1 MNQKGLL
8 EKEVLSLLTNA
19 KQKDTSYDK
28 VLSAMCTKPHPIAVK
43 AHMQFISSNMGD
55 FGLFQGTKELE
66 EEVIRM
72 IGSML
77 GDGNACGYLTTGGTE
92 SNIQALRTARNIK
105 NKKHPNVVVPASAH
119 FSFDKIADI
128 LGIEMRKASLDREFK
143 VDIDSVE
150 KLIDK
155 NTIALVGIAGSTEFG
170 QIDPIDKLA
179 QLALSND
186 LFLHVDAAFG
196 GFVIPYLDKKY
207 DFDLS
212 VKGVTSI
219 TSDPHKMGMSTIP
232 SGGLLFKD
240 EACLLPLEIDTPY
253 LTIRKQ
259 HSLAGTR
266 SGAAVAATYA
276 VMKHLGKDGY
286 RKIVKKCMK
295 MTDMLVQGTR
305 KLGVEPLIEPVM
317 NIVAL
322 DVPDL
327 DEVRKKLRAKGWITS
342 ITRNPR
348 AMRIIVMPHMNEN
361 SIELFISDLEMCIYN
376 DRNIYP
382 N

>member
-1 MNQKGLL
+1 
-8 EKEVLSLLTNA
+8 
-19 KQKDTSYDK
+19 
-28 VLSAMCTKPHPIAVK
+28 

-55 FGLFQGTKELE
+55 FGLFPGTKELE

-72 IGSML
+72 MGSML

-105 NKKHPNVVVPASAH
+105 NKKHPNMIVPASAH

-128 LGIEMRKASLDREFK
+128 LGIEIRKASLDREFK
-143 VDIDSVE
+143 VDIDSVGN
-150 KLIDK
+150 LIDK

-170 QIDPIDKLA
+170 QIDPVDKLA
-179 QLALSND
+179 KLALSND

-207 DFDLS
+207 NFDFS
-212 VKGVTSI
+212 VKGVTSM

-232 SGGLLFKD
+232 AGGLLFRD
-240 EACLLPLEIDTPY
+240 EGCLLPLEIDTPY

-276 VMKHLGKDGY
+276 VMKHLGEDGY
-286 RKIVKKCMK
+286 RNIVKKCMK

-327 DEVRKKLRAKGWITS
+327 DEVRKKLRAKGWVTS
-342 ITRNPR
+342 MTRNPR
-348 AMRIIVMPHMNEN
+348 AMRIIVMPHLNEM
-361 SIELFISDLEMCIYN
+361 SIEMFISDLSFCL
-376 DRNIYP
+376 
-382 N
+382 

>member
-1 MNQKGLL
+1 MNRKGLC
-8 EKEVLSLLTNA
+8 EKEVLSLLTKA
-19 KQKDTSYDK
+19 RQKDTSYDM
-28 VLSAMCTKPHPIAVK
+28 VLSSMCTNPHPIAVK

-66 EEVIRM
+66 EEVIKM

-105 NKKHPNVVVPASAH
+105 KKKHPNMVLPASAH

-128 LGIEMRKASLDREFK
+128 LGIEIRKASLDREFK
-143 VDIDSVE
+143 VDIDSVGN
-150 KLIDK
+150 LIDK

-170 QIDPIDKLA
+170 QIDPVDKLA
-179 QLALSND
+179 ELALSND

-207 DFDLS
+207 DFDFS

-232 SGGLLFKD
+232 AGGLLFKD

-276 VMKHLGKDGY
+276 VMKHLGEDGY

-327 DEVRKKLRAKGWITS
+327 DEVRKKLRAKGWVTS
-342 ITRNPR
+342 MTRNPR
-348 AMRIIVMPHMNEN
+348 AMRIIVMPHLKET
-361 SIELFISDLEMCIYN
+361 SIELFISDLEMCLG
-376 DRNIYP
+376 RH
-382 N
+382 

>member
-1 MNQKGLL
+1 
-8 EKEVLSLLTNA
+8 
-19 KQKDTSYDK
+19 
-28 VLSAMCTKPHPIAVK
+28 MCTKPHPIAVK

-55 FGLFQGTKELE
+55 FGLFPGTKELE

-72 IGSML
+72 MGSML

-105 NKKHPNVVVPASAH
+105 KKKHPNMVLPASAH

-128 LGIEMRKASLDREFK
+128 LGIEIRKASLDMEFK
-143 VDIDSVE
+143 VDIESVE
-150 KLIDK
+150 NLIDK

-170 QIDPIDKLA
+170 QIDPVDKLA
-179 QLALSND
+179 ELAMSND

-207 DFDLS
+207 DFDFS

-219 TSDPHKMGMSTIP
+219 TSDPHKMGLSTIP
-232 SGGLLFKD
+232 AGGLLFRDK
-240 EACLLPLEIDTPY
+240 ACLLPLEIDTPY

-276 VMKHLGKDGY
+276 VMKYLGEDGY

-327 DEVRKKLRAKGWITS
+327 DEVRKKLRAKGWVTS
-342 ITRNPR
+342 MTRNPR
-348 AMRIIVMPHMNEN
+348 AMRIIVMPHLKEK
-361 SIELFISDLEMCIYN
+361 SIELFISDLEMCLG
-376 DRNIYP
+376 RH
-382 N
+382 

>member
-1 MNQKGLL
+1 MNKKGLS
-8 EKEVLSLLTNA
+8 EKEVWSLLTKA
-19 KQKDTSYDK
+19 RQKDTSYDK
-28 VLSAMCTKPHPIAVK
+28 VLSSMCTKPHTIAIK

-72 IGSML
+72 MGSML
-77 GDGNACGYLTTGGTE
+77 GDANACGYLTMGGTE

-105 NKKHPNVVVPASAH
+105 NKKQPNMVVPASAH

-128 LGIEMRKASLDREFK
+128 LGIEMRKASLDGEFK
-143 VDIDSVE
+143 VEIDSVE
-150 KLIDK
+150 NLIDK

-170 QIDPIDKLA
+170 QIDPVDKLA

-196 GFVIPYLDKKY
+196 GFVIPYLGKKY
-207 DFDLS
+207 DFDFS

-232 SGGLLFKD
+232 AGGLLFKD

-276 VMKHLGKDGY
+276 VMKHLGEDGY
-286 RKIVKKCMK
+286 RNIVKNCMK
-295 MTDMLVQGTR
+295 MTDMLVAGTR
-305 KLGVEPLIEPVM
+305 KLGVEPLIEPIM

-348 AMRIIVMPHMNEN
+348 AMRIIVMPHLKEE
-361 SIELFISDLEMCIYN
+361 SIESFISDLEMCLCCH
-376 DRNIYP
+376 
-382 N
+382 

>member
-1 MNQKGLL
+1 MNQKGLC
-8 EKEVLSLLTNA
+8 EKEVLTLLTKA
-19 KQKDTSYDK
+19 RQKDTSYDK
-28 VLSAMCTKPHPIAVK
+28 VLSAMCTRPHPIAIK

-55 FGLFQGTKELE
+55 FGLFRGTKELE

-72 IGSML
+72 MGSML
-77 GDGNACGYLTTGGTE
+77 GDANACGYLTTGGTE

-105 NKKHPNVVVPASAH
+105 NKKHPNMVVPDSAH
-119 FSFDKIADI
+119 FSFDKIANL
-128 LGIEMRKASLDREFK
+128 LGIELRKASLDRDFK
-143 VDIDSVE
+143 VDMDSVE
-150 KLIDK
+150 KRVDI

-196 GFVIPYLDKKY
+196 GFVIPFLGKKY

-232 SGGLLFKD
+232 AGGLLFKD

-276 VMKHLGKDGY
+276 VMKHQGQDGY

-295 MTDMLVQGTR
+295 MTDMLGAGTR

-327 DEVRKKLRAKGWITS
+327 DEVRKNLRAKGWVTS
-342 ITRNPR
+342 MTRNPG
-348 AMRIIVMPHMNEN
+348 AMRLIVMPHLKER
-361 SIELFISDLEMCIYN
+361 SIELFISDLEICL
-376 DRNIYP
+376 
-382 N
+382 

>member
-1 MNQKGLL
+1 MNQKGLC
-8 EKEVLSLLTNA
+8 EKEVLSLLTKA
-19 KQKDTSYDK
+19 KRRDTSYDK
-28 VLSAMCTKPHPIAVK
+28 VLSSMCTKPHPIAVK

-55 FGLFQGTKELE
+55 FGLFPGTKELE
-66 EEVIRM
+66 EEVIKM
-72 IGSML
+72 MGSML
-77 GDGNACGYLTTGGTE
+77 GDANACGYLTTGGTE

-105 NKKHPNVVVPASAH
+105 NKNHPNMVVPESAH
-119 FSFDKIADI
+119 FSFDKIADL
-128 LGIEMRKASLDREFK
+128 LGIEIRKGSLDRDFK
-143 VDIDSVE
+143 VNLDSVGN
-150 KLIDK
+150 LIDN

-179 QLALSND
+179 DLALSND

-196 GFVIPYLDKKY
+196 GFVIPYLDRKY
-207 DFDLS
+207 DFDFS

-232 SGGLLFKD
+232 AGGLLFKD

-276 VMKHLGKDGY
+276 VMKHLGQDGY
-286 RKIVKKCMK
+286 RKIIKKCMK

-305 KLGVEPLIEPVM
+305 KIGLEPLIEPVM

-322 DVPDL
+322 DVPEL
-327 DEVRKKLRAKGWITS
+327 DEVRKKLRAKGWVTS
-342 ITRNPR
+342 MTRNPR
-348 AMRIIVMPHMNEN
+348 AMRIIVMPHLNET
-361 SIELFISDLEMCIYN
+361 SIELFISDLEICL
-376 DRNIYP
+376 
-382 N
+382 